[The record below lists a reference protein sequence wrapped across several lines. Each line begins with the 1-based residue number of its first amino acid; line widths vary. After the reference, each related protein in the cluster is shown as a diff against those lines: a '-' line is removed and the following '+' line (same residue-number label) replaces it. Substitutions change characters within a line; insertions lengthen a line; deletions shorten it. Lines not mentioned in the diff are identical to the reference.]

1 MADIPH
7 VVILGAGFGGIGA
20 LKKLSDAEVRI
31 TLIDKHDYHTFQ
43 PLLYQVATLELTP
56 EQVGFPI
63 RNLLHHHER
72 VTFHQSVVTSI
83 DPVGKRVILDSLSP
97 LKYDY
102 LIVALGAVVNF

>member
-20 LKKLSDAEVRI
+20 LKKLRDASVRV

-63 RNLLHHHER
+63 RSLLHHHEN
-72 VTFHQSVVTSI
+72 VTFHQSVVTGI
-83 DPVGKRVILDSLSP
+83 DPVGKQVMLESVAP

-102 LIVALGAVVNF
+102 LILA